1 MIFTLTGSCLLP
13 LLADHTYLICST
25 ISFKKKKIDHLKKVF
40 HEKNNPKQVINHV
53 WNGVEEKYK
62 TSVNNVSRESKV
74 SLVTDL
80 KCHLLVLPYQGQK
93 GNFIIKSVRKGL
105 KTLLPDNVKT
115 DVSFQGKQLSSCFT
129 IKDKVSA

>member
-1 MIFTLTGSCLLP
+1 M
-13 LLADHTYLICST
+13 
-25 ISFKKKKIDHLKKVF
+25 DHLKKVF

-74 SLVTDL
+74 SLVADL
-80 KCHLLVLPYQGQK
+80 KCLLLVLPYQGQK